1 MLKIDIAERVA
12 QATQLGRAESI
23 KAVDVLFATVKAI
36 LAEGHSLDIR
46 KFGGFST
53 RKKRERIGRNPKT
66 KEPCTITARTV
77 LSFKPSKQL
86 KEKVNL

>member
-53 RKKRERIGRNPKT
+53 RKN

-77 LSFKPSKQL
+77 TSFKPSKQL